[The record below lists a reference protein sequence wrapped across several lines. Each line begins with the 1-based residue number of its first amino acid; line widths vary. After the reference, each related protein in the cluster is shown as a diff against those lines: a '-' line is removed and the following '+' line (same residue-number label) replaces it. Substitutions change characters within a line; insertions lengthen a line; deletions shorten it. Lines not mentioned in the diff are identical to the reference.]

1 MIEFLPLIIAV
12 ILILALVFGR
22 KWLLNRMDLN
32 YNYRQQL
39 IYDRACS
46 IIFRKASETD
56 TPHEDTM
63 ILLNA
68 AAEVYNESLRGKYA
82 SELSA
87 PLFKIVRQTSE
98 MGKYTEGRMPG
109 SQKEDEAEVIEND
122 G

>member
-1 MIEFLPLIIAV
+1 MTEFLPLIVAV
-12 ILILALVFGR
+12 VLILALVYGR
-22 KWLLNRMDLN
+22 KWLLNRMNLN

-39 IYDRACS
+39 IYERACQ

-82 SELSA
+82 AELTC

-98 MGKYTEGRMPG
+98 IGKYTEGRMPG